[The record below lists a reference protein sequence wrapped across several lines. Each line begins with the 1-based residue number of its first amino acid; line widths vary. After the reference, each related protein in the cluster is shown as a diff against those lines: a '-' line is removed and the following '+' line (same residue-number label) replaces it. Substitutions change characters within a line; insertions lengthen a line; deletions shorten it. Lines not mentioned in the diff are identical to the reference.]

1 MAVLLYADV
10 RFEHHDTGPH
20 HPERA
25 ARLPALTA
33 GLEAHDLLDGLT
45 RVDPRPATDAELH
58 LVHPA
63 VFVSGIDRFCEAGG
77 GHLDADTVLSAESAA
92 IARLAAGSGLD
103 AIARLQRGE
112 ADAAFM
118 AVRPPG
124 HHATATR
131 AMGFCVFN
139 NAAVAAAA
147 LAAAGERV
155 LIVDVDAHHGNG
167 TQDIFYERGDVA
179 YVSWHQHPLYPGSG
193 RAEEWGRGEG
203 EGTTL
208 NLPMPPDAT
217 GEHYRRSIED
227 IVAPFSEVFGTTW
240 LVISA
245 GFDAHRRD
253 PLTDL
258 GLTSGDFSDITA
270 DLLQLVPPGRC
281 LVFLEG
287 GYDLQAV
294 ADSGAATVGSL
305 LGERVHPEPPSAG
318 GPGSVVVNQVT
329 ELRRRFDR

>member
-1 MAVLLYADV
+1 MAVLLYADE

-25 ARLPALTA
+25 ARLPALTS
-33 GLEAHDLLDGLT
+33 GLVAHGLGDGVT
-45 RVDPRPATDAELH
+45 STPARPATDDELH
-58 LVHPA
+58 LAHSEA
-63 VFVSGIDRFCEAGG
+63 YVSGIERFCAAGG
-77 GHLDADTVLSAESAA
+77 GHLDADTVLSGESAA
-92 IARLAAGSGLD
+92 VARLAAGSGLD
-103 AIARLQRGE
+103 AIDRLGRDE
-112 ADAAFM
+112 ATAAFM

-147 LAAAGERV
+147 LAAQGERV
-155 LIVDVDAHHGNG
+155 LVVDVDAHHGNG

-179 YVSWHQHPLYPGSG
+179 YVSFHQHPLYPGTGS
-193 RAEEWGRGEG
+193 AQEWGTGDG

-217 GEHYRRSIED
+217 GEHYRRAVEEI
-227 IVAPFSEVFGTTW
+227 IAPFSERFGATW

-258 GLTSGDFSDITA
+258 GLSSGDFGDITA
-270 DLLQLVPPGRC
+270 DLLQLVAPGRR

-287 GYDLQAV
+287 GYDLQAI
-294 ADSGAATVGSL
+294 ADSGAATVAAL
-305 LGERVHPEPPSAG
+305 LGERIHPEPPTSG
-318 GPGSVVVNQVT
+318 GPGSTTVT
-329 ELRRRFDR
+329 EVAEVRRRFDR

>member
-1 MAVLLYADV
+1 MAVLLYADE

-25 ARLPALTA
+25 ARLPAVVS
-33 GLEAHDLLDGLT
+33 GLASHDLLEGLT
-45 RVDPRPATDAELH
+45 RIDPRPATDDELQ
-58 LVHPA
+58 LVHPQ
-63 VFVSGIDRFCEAGG
+63 VYVSSIDRFCEAGG
-77 GHLDADTVLSAESAA
+77 GHLDADTVLSAESASV
-92 IARLAAGSGLD
+92 ARLAAGSGVD
-103 AIARLQRGE
+103 AAARLAAGE
-112 ADAAFM
+112 ADAAFL

-147 LAAAGERV
+147 LAAQGERV
-155 LIVDVDAHHGNG
+155 LVVDVDAHHGNG

-179 YVSWHQHPLYPGSG
+179 YVSWHQHPLYPGTG
-193 RAEEWGRGEG
+193 RADETGSGEG
-203 EGTTL
+203 EGSTL

-217 GEHYRRSIED
+217 GEHYRRSIEE
-227 IVAPFSEVFGTTW
+227 IIAPFAERFGATW
-240 LVISA
+240 LVLSA
-245 GFDAHRRD
+245 GFDGHRRD

-258 GLTSGDFSDITA
+258 ALTSGDFSDITA
-270 DLLQLVPPGRC
+270 DLLQLVEPGRR

-287 GYDLQAV
+287 GYDLQAI
-294 ADSGAATVGSL
+294 ADSTAATVGAL

-318 GPGSVVVNQVT
+318 GPGSVVVDRVA
-329 ELRRRFDR
+329 ELRRQFDR